1 MGEAFNC
8 SGEVVSIM
16 ADFAF
21 VRVLFEEI
29 AKTEF
34 IKCSEDVSEDIV
46 EIFRMITIFKDLA
59 NCLLDKVRTVDQKEL
74 GQIKIKVKIEDLHSV
89 EPVRVVQ
96 LKTEKCD
103 EEYLESFPK
112 KEIKK
117 EKVKVDG
124 AHPLQP
130 EEPSSEDSHDDKA
143 ENKHEM
149 ESGILLIQNRLK
161 SSFFL
166 QNEMRCVDSRRRSAP
181 IQVNPTLFYC
191 DFCERKFPSEK
202 ILKRHFVT
210 LHQKIYG

>member
-1 MGEAFNC
+1 
-8 SGEVVSIM
+8 M

-34 IKCSEDVSEDIV
+34 IKCSEDASEDVV

-89 EPVRVVQ
+89 EPVRVAQ

-112 KEIKK
+112 KEIKR

-130 EEPSSEDSHDDKA
+130 EEPSSEDSHDDIA
-143 ENKHEM
+143 ETKHEV
-149 ESGILLIQNRLK
+149 ESGIHLIQNRLK
-161 SSFFL
+161 SSLFL

>member
-1 MGEAFNC
+1 MGEAFDC
-8 SGEVVSIM
+8 SGEAVSIM

-34 IKCSEDVSEDIV
+34 IKCSEDASEDVV
-46 EIFRMITIFKDLA
+46 EIFRIITIFKDLA

-89 EPVRVVQ
+89 EPVRVAQ

-103 EEYLESFPK
+103 EDDLESFPK

-130 EEPSSEDSHDDKA
+130 KEPSSEEPSSEDSHDDIA
-143 ENKHEM
+143 ETKHEM

-166 QNEMRCVDSRRRSAP
+166 
-181 IQVNPTLFYC
+181 
-191 DFCERKFPSEK
+191 
-202 ILKRHFVT
+202 
-210 LHQKIYG
+210 

>member
-34 IKCSEDVSEDIV
+34 IKCSEDASEDVV

-89 EPVRVVQ
+89 EPVRVAQ

-130 EEPSSEDSHDDKA
+130 EEPSLGDLNDDIA
-143 ENKHEM
+143 ETKHEV
-149 ESGILLIQNRLK
+149 ESGIHLIQNRLK
-161 SSFFL
+161 SSLFL

-181 IQVNPTLFYC
+181 IQINPTLFYC